1 MKVEKT
7 NEILYLSNIVS
18 IYNKISVCTNTTQST
33 ITKRL
38 NKIYKIFDERF
49 YRSLNNGEKDFFDKN
64 IKILIDGRKK
74 LNYRTACFF
83 IPILLTYDHEFIKNL
98 EKNKYTSYEVVIDW
112 IYEVVLYYESFGI
125 EIQKENYILKEKF
138 KIHKNIGDNKIYSE
152 SKKTELIL
160 NLKNEKDKELQLFLE
175 EMQLSFN
182 FVVDIYLRL
191 DNINKNIPDEKIFDL
206 FNQISR
212 LPKTSK
218 MNIAY
223 KTNKII
229 KKEIKDVEIRYKESI
244 DKNMDLIDMDI
255 KWDFIEC
262 KSLKNQ
268 KLYIDNNVEDE
279 IDYSFLKQLELNNK

>member
-1 MKVEKT
+1 M
-7 NEILYLSNIVS
+7 L
-18 IYNKISVCTNTTQST
+18 
-33 ITKRL
+33 
-38 NKIYKIFDERF
+38 
-49 YRSLNNGEKDFFDKN
+49 
-64 IKILIDGRKK
+64 
-74 LNYRTACFF
+74 YRTACFF

-98 EKNKYTSYEVVIDW
+98 EKNKYTNYEVMIDW
-112 IYEVVLYYESFGI
+112 LCEVVLYYESFGI

-138 KIHKNIGDNKIYSE
+138 KIHKNIGNNKRYSE

-160 NLKNEKDKELQLFLE
+160 NLKNEKDKELELFLE

-182 FVVDIYLRL
+182 FVVDIYLKL

-223 KTNKII
+223 KINKII

-262 KSLKNQ
+262 KSLRNQ
-268 KLYIDNNVEDE
+268 KLYIDNNIEDE
-279 IDYSFLKQLELNNK
+279 IDCSFLKQLELNNK